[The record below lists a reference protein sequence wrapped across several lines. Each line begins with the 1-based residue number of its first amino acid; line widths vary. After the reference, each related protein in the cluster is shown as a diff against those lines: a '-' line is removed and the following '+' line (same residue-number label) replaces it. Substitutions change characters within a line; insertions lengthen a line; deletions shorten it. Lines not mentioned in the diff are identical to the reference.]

1 MRPSRIAFTALG
13 IALALAAAPSAR
25 RALHPRGSRAAVSIS
40 SPFRRI
46 PNPFARTTR
55 VVMPGVEAPEEA
67 KKAAPAVPRPAVHG
81 GAKEA
86 PAAKPGRAAAE
97 PAAGD
102 AAEPVND
109 AGGGAETP
117 APAETG
123 PAPTPPPGATPYER
137 PQGKITQPLYIT
149 TGALPDASPGQPYS
163 AVMEAT
169 GGTPP
174 YAWSITS
181 GGLPAS
187 LSLAPASGAID
198 GVPEEPGRALFRV
211 SVTDADRNTDTV
223 EQSITVKGEALAILT
238 EALAEGRAGERYE
251 QELSA
256 TGGAPP
262 YSWQSYPVS
271 LPAGLSI
278 DPSRGV
284 ISGTPERAG
293 DTPLTIG
300 VLDARGEKASA
311 KFDLVIRAAA
321 LVIATSSLPQGLRGA
336 PYQASLAAEGGIAPY
351 RWSLAGGELPAG
363 LSLDASSGIISGTA
377 SGNTGYYPLLVSVA
391 DASADRASR
400 ELVLAVMEDLSLS
413 VTDLAATPSDRKV
426 ALTWTNPPQAEYAY
440 TIIVRNTAAPPAGPE
455 DGIVVYRG
463 DGVDFL
469 DRDLQNG
476 VACHYAAIA
485 CTSAGAAG
493 AVSDGARASAVPMA
507 VTLTGPADP
516 YADEVV
522 SFSPLSPGGFGSSSL
537 SWALGPPRGAG
548 WAMGSTHVVSLHAR
562 ANTDGGASA
571 PYGGSITLAFADN
584 IVVNGPGNDFT
595 VFENAFYAGGDP
607 SRRWMEPAIVSVS
620 KDGKRFFTFPFDFVP
635 HFNTDGTPNCYNPYC
650 YINAD
655 GSSRGFAGVTP
666 VHSVNGNPDPRIAAA
681 GGDSFDL
688 DSITAARLDWIR
700 YVRITAT
707 GDNWLVDI
715 NGDRV
720 RHVTDMGS
728 CSGAGASG
736 FDLDAVCAIN
746 Y

>member
-1 MRPSRIAFTALG
+1 
-13 IALALAAAPSAR
+13 
-25 RALHPRGSRAAVSIS
+25 
-40 SPFRRI
+40 
-46 PNPFARTTR
+46 
-55 VVMPGVEAPEEA
+55 MPGVEAPEEA

-363 LSLDASSGIISGTA
+363 LSLDASSGIISGTGR
-377 SGNTGYYPLLVSVA
+377 S
-391 DASADRASR
+391 
-400 ELVLAVMEDLSLS
+400 LSLDS
-413 VTDLAATPSDRKV
+413 TDSSGLFYSIPDIIHTDAAINPGNSGGPLVT
-426 ALTWTNPPQAEYAY
+426 AEGEV
-440 TIIVRNTAAPPAGPE
+440 I
-455 DGIVVYRG
+455 GIVTGILNPNQQRTFIG
-463 DGVDFL
+463 IGF
-469 DRDLQNG
+469 
-476 VACHYAAIA
+476 
-485 CTSAGAAG
+485 
-493 AVSDGARASAVPMA
+493 AVP
-507 VTLTGPADP
+507 
-516 YADEVV
+516 
-522 SFSPLSPGGFGSSSL
+522 
-537 SWALGPPRGAG
+537 
-548 WAMGSTHVVSLHAR
+548 
-562 ANTDGGASA
+562 
-571 PYGGSITLAFADN
+571 I
-584 IVVNGPGNDFT
+584 
-595 VFENAFYAGGDP
+595 EN
-607 SRRWMEPAIVSVS
+607 
-620 KDGKRFFTFPFDFVP
+620 
-635 HFNTDGTPNCYNPYC
+635 
-650 YINAD
+650 
-655 GSSRGFAGVTP
+655 
-666 VHSVNGNPDPRIAAA
+666 AAA
-681 GGDSFDL
+681 GVGLSPF
-688 DSITAARLDWIR
+688 
-700 YVRITAT
+700 
-707 GDNWLVDI
+707 
-715 NGDRV
+715 
-720 RHVTDMGS
+720 
-728 CSGAGASG
+728 
-736 FDLDAVCAIN
+736 
-746 Y
+746 